1 MADSIVVPYLP
12 SFPTTSPHIPCE
24 GSHDSHA
31 IVPSVAGRMPFRPSK
46 HHAPGVWTFYVSS
59 ESLASTDYVVQH
71 IRRRGMNRWQCSCP
85 NFFFRC
91 VARRRHCKHIRLVRA
106 SR

>member
-1 MADSIVVPYLP
+1 MAGPIVVP
-12 SFPTTSPHIPCE
+12 FPTTSPTSPMSPRIPC
-24 GSHDSHA
+24 GYSHDTDIGLS
-31 IVPSVAGRMPFRPSK
+31 FRPSK

-59 ESLASTDYVVQH
+59 ESIAGTEHVVQH

-85 NFFFRC
+85 QFFFRC
-91 VARRRHCKHIRLVRA
+91 VARRRHCKHIHLVRT

>member
-1 MADSIVVPYLP
+1 MAESIVIAFP
-12 SFPTTSPHIPCE
+12 SSIPLNSPHIPCE
-24 GSHDSHA
+24 DSH
-31 IVPSVAGRMPFRPSK
+31 IIIPSVFGRMSFRPAE

-59 ESLASTDYVVQH
+59 ATSAETEHVVQH

-85 NFFFRC
+85 QFFFRC
-91 VARRRHCKHIRLVRA
+91 VARRRHCKHIHLVRT

>member
-1 MADSIVVPYLP
+1 MAESIVVASP
-12 SFPTTSPHIPCE
+12 SSIPTTSPHIPCE
-24 GSHDSHA
+24 DSHFP
-31 IVPSVAGRMPFRPSK
+31 ISSGTSFRPAS

-59 ESLASTDYVVQH
+59 ESLSGTDYVVQH

-85 NFFFRC
+85 QFFFRC

>member
-1 MADSIVVPYLP
+1 MA
-12 SFPTTSPHIPCE
+12 T
-24 GSHDSHA
+24 A
-31 IVPSVAGRMPFRPSK
+31 IVSK
-46 HHAPGVWTFYVSS
+46 SPLSPTSRGTIRASQHHSPGTHTFYVPS
-59 ESLASTDYVVQH
+59 ESLASKDYVVQH

-91 VARRRHCKHIRLVRA
+91 VARRRHCKHIRLVRT

>member
-1 MADSIVVPYLP
+1 MAESIVVA
-12 SFPTTSPHIPCE
+12 FPLSVTTSSPHIPCE
-24 GSHDSHA
+24 DSHDSHI
-31 IVPSVAGRMPFRPSK
+31 IVPSVAGRMSLRPSK

-85 NFFFRC
+85 QFFFRC
-91 VARRRHCKHIRLVRA
+91 LAHRRHCKHIRLARA